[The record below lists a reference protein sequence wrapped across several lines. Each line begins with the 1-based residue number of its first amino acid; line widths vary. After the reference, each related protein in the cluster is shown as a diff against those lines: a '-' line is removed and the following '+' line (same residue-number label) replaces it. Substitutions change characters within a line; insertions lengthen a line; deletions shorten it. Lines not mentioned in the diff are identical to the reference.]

1 VRRSIE
7 ELVSRVV
14 HAHQRVELHA
24 QGKATIREQPNV
36 SAEVERALVAI
47 QQQHSTARAGQMP
60 AGMTWQAIPGVQAPV
75 GAPGLDLDRLTDQIV
90 TRIDDRLI
98 AHRERLG
105 RAT

>member
-1 VRRSIE
+1 MRRSIE

-14 HAHQRVELHA
+14 HAHQRVELPAH
-24 QGKATIREQPNV
+24 GKATIREQPNV
-36 SAEVERALVAI
+36 GAEVERALFAI
-47 QQQHSTARAGQMP
+47 QQQQSTARAGQMP
-60 AGMTWQAIPGVQAPV
+60 AGTTWHGIPGAQGPM

-98 AHRERLG
+98 AHRERFG